1 VTAHSASGPVHTR
14 VDLHLHSR
22 ASTDTGSWFVSRA
35 GSPES
40 QTEPAAAYASAKA
53 RGMDFVTLTDHNTID
68 GALEIAH
75 HPDVLIGVEVTTRFP
90 EDGVPLHVLVWGVDE
105 SRWADMDRLRGNL
118 HELLAYLDAAHLPC
132 ALAHPLHR
140 VGDRLTADHLERC
153 LLLFGLWEGINGSRP
168 RIGNEVAA
176 RLARSAHP
184 DLLTRLAEKH
194 GIPPRAGGRPALVG
208 GSDDHGSFDI
218 ACAWT
223 EMPVAG
229 TPADVLE
236 HLRAGRVCPGGANGS
251 AEALAHSVGALAT
264 SALIERGILQVPG
277 PMRAVLGDVLDR
289 TIVPA
294 TATATA
300 TRPSDASVAAEVMAG
315 VRRDRRL
322 IRRYRRLAKAPD
334 SRGRS
339 HARIRLATGWIHQ
352 EMARRVWAGAR
363 GSSGIGGR
371 AEAAVGALLAAAPYL
386 LASRYVTSEERFAR
400 SVDEAFFGPSSEPA
414 DPVRAMML
422 TDTFSQVNGVAGTMR
437 RLAAHI
443 DARPSCG
450 LRVITCEGTGD
461 APPGRVDLAP
471 LARLTIPGYDDRAL
485 RPGVPSLIDL
495 LDAVRGAEADV
506 VHAATP
512 GPMGIAGLAIARALG
527 VPFVATY
534 HTEFARYA
542 HEITGD
548 RLAGELVGRAMA
560 WFYSQAERVY
570 VPSATVADE
579 LVRGGLPESRL
590 VRFGRGVDL
599 DLFGPDRETRRM
611 RMRMRSGRRTVVLY
625 VGRLSREKGLDVI
638 AEAMRRAS
646 SARGDLELCVV
657 GEGPARAEFAAHLR
671 GVRHRFLGA
680 LSGADLAAAY
690 AGSDI
695 FLFPSATETYGQVVV
710 EAAASGL
717 PRIVSDRGAA
727 RDHVRHADTGLVVP
741 AGDAAA
747 FARAVLLLADD
758 RRLRH
763 DIGRRALEDAREL
776 PGWPAVFDGLIAS
789 YRVAASPEGG
799 HAMSGRVAA

>member
-1 VTAHSASGPVHTR
+1 VTAHSASGPVQTR

-40 QTEPAAAYASAKA
+40 QTEPAAAYATAKA

-105 SRWADMDRLRGNL
+105 PRWADMDRLRGNL
-118 HELLAYLDAAHLPC
+118 HELLAYLDAADLPC

-140 VGDRLTADHLERC
+140 VGDRLSADHLERC
-153 LLLFGLWEGINGSRP
+153 LLLFRLWEGINGSRP

-176 RLARSAHP
+176 KIAHSAHP
-184 DLLTRLAEKH
+184 DLLMRLAEKH
-194 GIPPRAGGRPALVG
+194 GIPPRGDGRPALVG

-223 EMPVAG
+223 EMPAAR
-229 TPADVLE
+229 TPADVLD
-236 HLRAGRVCPGGANGS
+236 HLRAGRVSPGGANGS
-251 AEALAHSVGALAT
+251 AGALAHSVGALAT
-264 SALIERGILQVPG
+264 SALVERGILQIPG

-289 TIVPA
+289 TIAPA
-294 TATATA
+294 PTSPRAGA
-300 TRPSDASVAAEVMAG
+300 PVAAEVMAG

-322 IRRYRRLAKAPD
+322 IRRYRRLAKAPE

-352 EMARRVWAGAR
+352 EMARRVWAGSK

-386 LASRYVTSEERFAR
+386 LASRYVASEERFAR
-400 SVDEAFFGPSSEPA
+400 SVDEDFFGPSGERA
-414 DPVRAMML
+414 DPVRAVML

-443 DARPSCG
+443 DAQPCCG

-461 APPGRVDLAP
+461 APPGRVDLTP
-471 LARLTIPGYDDRAL
+471 LARLAIPGYDDRAL

-495 LDAVRGAEADV
+495 LEAVRGADAGV

-512 GPMGIAGLAIARALG
+512 GPMGLAGLAIARALG

-579 LVRGGLPESRL
+579 LVRRGIPESRL
-590 VRFGRGVDL
+590 VHFGRGVDL

-611 RMRMRSGRRTVVLY
+611 RMRMRSGGRTVVLY

-638 AEAMRRAS
+638 ADSMRQAS
-646 SARGDLELCVV
+646 SARNDLELCIV
-657 GEGPARAEFAAHLR
+657 GEGPGRAEFAASLR

-680 LSGADLAAAY
+680 LSGPDLAAAY

-717 PRIVSDRGAA
+717 ARIVSDRGAA

-741 AGDAAA
+741 AGDSAG

-763 DIGRRALEDAREL
+763 DIGRRALEDARER

-789 YRVAASPEGG
+789 YQGAGSPEGG
-799 HAMSGRVAA
+799 HAVSRRVVA